1 MIWLDYVMLIG
12 YFAAMIAIGI
22 WSMGRIKGQD
32 DYFMGGRGFGK
43 LLQTFA
49 AFGAGTGA
57 HEPVTV
63 GRTGWTSG
71 LSGVWSAL
79 MWLFVTPVY
88 WIVAVWYRR
97 MRHITL
103 GDWFV
108 ERYECRWMGVAYSM
122 FAITFYM
129 FFLSTMFSAIAK
141 FSVPLLGTETIAGME
156 LKYVL
161 VPGIAVIVI
170 LYGVLGGLTAAYYT
184 DLIQGVLIILL
195 SILLIPFG
203 LMALVST
210 YGDPTTMGIMDGFR
224 ILHERVPEDYFSLFA
239 GPSAGEFPM
248 QYIIALSILGL
259 IGVVV
264 QPHFIATGGGSAKS
278 EYEARIGLVIGN
290 FLKRLCTVG
299 WALTA
304 LIALALLA
312 GNAEIAM
319 DADRVWG
326 VAAREILGPM
336 KCGLVG
342 LMLACLMAAMMSSAD
357 AYMIVTAGL
366 VTRNVYAA
374 FINPSASE
382 KTYVLVGRLSGLTII
397 LGASIVAITMSDVF
411 EQFKFAVE
419 LPILFAAPFWVGM
432 FWRRA
437 NRTAVWIT
445 IVFSLLAFFLLPPI
459 LPKLMPSMRSDV
471 RFAAATHKITRMTT
485 RDATPADIA
494 RHDAWQ
500 KITDQA
506 TSDGNDKLLKLMG
519 PEPPT
524 ANVGE
529 SIIVTTTSGG
539 GSVYWSSNLMPVGE
553 TKLETVREYDE
564 GASHVLVQRTIGSFI
579 GQGDFNLDFFLY
591 ALAGFDLSQAS
602 KATIETLRLPP
613 RVLAPFL
620 VLILVSFV
628 TPRNHRNALDRYYV
642 KMKTEVDPDPDQDRK
657 NLDESYANPKRFEK
671 LRMFPGSDFEML
683 RPRPK
688 DVIGFL
694 LSVAACG
701 AIIGLLVFLASLGAT
716 P

>member
-1 MIWLDYVMLIG
+1 MIWLDYVVLIG

-22 WSMGRIKGQD
+22 WSMGRIKGQE

-108 ERYECRWMGVAYSM
+108 ERYESRWMGIAYSM

-141 FSVPLLGTETIAGME
+141 FSVPLLGTETIAGLE

-184 DLIQGVLIILL
+184 DLIQGVFIIVL

-224 ILHERVPEDYFSLFA
+224 ILHERVPKDYFSLFA

-278 EYEARIGLVIGN
+278 EDEARIGLVIGN

-374 FINPSASE
+374 FINPNASE
-382 KTYVLVGRLSGLTII
+382 KTYVLVGRLSGLSII
-397 LGASIVAITMSDVF
+397 LGASVVAITMADVF

-445 IVFSLLAFFLLPPI
+445 IVFSLFAFFLLPPI
-459 LPKLMPSMRSDV
+459 LPRIFPAMRSDV

-506 TSDGNDKLLKLMG
+506 TSDGNDKLLNLMG
-519 PEPPT
+519 TEPPT
-524 ANVGE
+524 AKVGE

-539 GSVYWSSNLMPVGE
+539 GSVYWSENLMPVGE

-564 GASHVLVQRTIGSFI
+564 GVSHVLVQRTIGTFS

-620 VLILVSFV
+620 VLILVSLV
-628 TPRNHRNALDRYYV
+628 TPRNRREALDRYYV
-642 KMKTEVDPDPDQDRK
+642 KMKTEVDPDPEQDRK
-657 NLDESYANPKRFEK
+657 NLDESYSNPKRFEK

-688 DVIGFL
+688 DVIGVL

-701 AIIGLLVFLASLGAT
+701 AIIGLLVFLAGLGAA
-716 P
+716 